1 MTSFQKWIVALIIA
15 FSVGYITARFII
27 PSKTFPLVM
36 PQTTNTPQPI
46 AKQSVAQGKKV
57 EKPLIPTTKVQITD
71 TLIMRHMD
79 FGTYNQSY
87 LSAIDIN
94 NDKTDELVFNKRSA
108 SRSRTTVIL
117 KQAANPLYFEVF
129 CDNCLFSTFDSDPV
143 FKDVNNDG
151 NKDVILPLV
160 VDDEGNRQVNVT
172 YLYNGKDFI
181 KQ

>member
-1 MTSFQKWIVALIIA
+1 MTPRVFKAICILVFGFGAGFMIASLIATQKIKA
-15 FSVGYITARFII
+15 
-27 PSKTFPLVM
+27 
-36 PQTTNTPQPI
+36 QPQP
-46 AKQSVAQGKKV
+46 VKV
-57 EKPLIPTTKVQITD
+57 EKPLMPTTKVQITD

-94 NDKTDELVFNKRSA
+94 NDKTEELVFNKRSA

-172 YLYNGKDFI
+172 YLFNGKDYI